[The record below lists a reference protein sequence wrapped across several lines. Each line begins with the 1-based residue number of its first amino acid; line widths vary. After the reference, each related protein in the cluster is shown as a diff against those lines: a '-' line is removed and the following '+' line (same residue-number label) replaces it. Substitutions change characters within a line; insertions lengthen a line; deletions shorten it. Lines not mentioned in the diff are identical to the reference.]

1 MKNPVNNLN
10 SYVFFSLHPS
20 TDYPSWVVD
29 EDGNE
34 KLVRVIKT
42 DNEIMLPNAADY
54 KLQSLL
60 TVGVDPS
67 RIVIDT
73 TSFNRVSSIDK
84 MVTEINNLPE
94 PDNNN

>member
-10 SYVFFSLHPS
+10 SYVFISLHPT
-20 TDYPSWVVD
+20 TDYPEWVVD

-34 KLVRVIKT
+34 KLVHVKKT
-42 DNEIMLPNAADY
+42 DNDIMIPNASDY

-60 TVGVDPS
+60 TAGVDPS
-67 RIVIDT
+67 RVVIDT
-73 TSFNRVSSIDK
+73 TSSNRVSSIDK